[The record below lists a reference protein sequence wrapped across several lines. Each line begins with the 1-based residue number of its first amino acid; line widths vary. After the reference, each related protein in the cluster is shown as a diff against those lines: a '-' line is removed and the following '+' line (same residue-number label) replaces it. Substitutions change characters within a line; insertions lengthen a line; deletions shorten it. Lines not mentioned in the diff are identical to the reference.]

1 VRLKYKLGKVVI
13 SKSVEDYLK
22 TIYGISQ
29 ENGSRIA
36 STSAIAERLG
46 VSPASVTEMFK
57 KLNNFQPKLIN
68 YQPYRGVVLT
78 PEGEKIAIGMLRHH
92 RLLMCFLSQTLGYD
106 WHELHDEADQ
116 LEHFISENFEKR
128 VAESLGY
135 PKTDPFGGQI
145 PARDGTV
152 NIIHEKPL
160 SELAVGDKVS
170 ISRVSYH
177 DPDLLQHLKNLGLT
191 PRAQIEII
199 DRGPFDDPMHIH
211 VQNTQK
217 THALNKYVTNQ
228 VFTQMLETPIREEAK
243 SE

>member
-1 VRLKYKLGKVVI
+1 MI

-22 TIYGISQ
+22 AIYEISQ
-29 ENGSRIA
+29 ENGNRTA

-46 VSPASVTEMFK
+46 VSPASVTGMFK
-57 KLNNFQPKLIN
+57 KLNNFQPKLIT
-68 YQPYRGVVLT
+68 YRPYHGVVLT
-78 PEGEKIAIGMLRHH
+78 PEGENIAIEVLRHH

-106 WHELHDEADQ
+106 WHELHSEADR
-116 LEHFISENFEKR
+116 LEHFISENFEER
-128 VAESLGY
+128 IAESLGY
-135 PKTDPFGGQI
+135 PNIDPFGGPI

-191 PRAQIEII
+191 PHAQIEIV
-199 DRGPFDDPMHIH
+199 DRGPFDGPLHIH
-211 VQNTQK
+211 VQKTQQ
-217 THALNKYVTNQ
+217 THALNKYVTDQ